1 VPLSDICNLE
11 LTTTQSTH
19 VEAAATRH
27 FDSVEHLFL
36 AVMGSVIVRCVLMNA
51 RSRGA
56 LKSQSRKMFPRS
68 YRLSLSKTWS
78 QVRAFTHVLIVVLAA
93 SPDFMLLFL
102 SDLLGASTSV
112 FCASSTLCQTPIG
125 TKRIPL
131 FCVACQKPLWVILE
145 DNRLKNVQR
154 RNMQMSLGLQ
164 TFIDE
169 QTHVTHFQSI
179 ESSSSDSHTP
189 S

>member
-1 VPLSDICNLE
+1 
-11 LTTTQSTH
+11 
-19 VEAAATRH
+19 
-27 FDSVEHLFL
+27 
-36 AVMGSVIVRCVLMNA
+36 MNA

-78 QVRAFTHVLIVVLAA
+78 QARAFTHVLIVVLAA

-131 FCVACQKPLWVILE
+131 FCVACQKPLWAILE

-154 RNMQMSLGLQ
+154 RNMQMSLGQ
-164 TFIDE
+164 TCVYRYPPKFWPSYRYPDKWEKLSGYRYIQVD
-169 QTHVTHFQSI
+169 I
-179 ESSSSDSHTP
+179 HTAT
-189 S
+189 